1 MLVLYHGELSTCAQ
15 KVRLLLAEKGLEWE
29 SRHLDLRKAE
39 QHRPDYLAINPNG
52 VVPTLIHDGNVVFES
67 TVILEYLEDSFPAPP
82 FRPEAAIEQARM
94 RLWMKALDEGIHAY
108 CGVLSS
114 AIAFRHQPGH
124 EAQIRTMVN
133 PEKRA
138 RKMASFKLGIEA
150 PLFRAALGRFVRML
164 DDMEAALAERDWLA
178 GDTLSLADFS
188 YLPYCTRLEQL
199 GLSRL
204 IEQRPA
210 VAGWFS
216 RLKARPSFDVAVS
229 RWATA
234 GTLTL
239 MAEKGAKSWPRV
251 AELAAGF

>member
-15 KVRLLLAEKGLEWE
+15 KVRLVLAEKGLEWE

-52 VVPTLIHDGNVVFES
+52 VVPTLIHDGQVVIES
-67 TVILEYLEDSFPAPP
+67 TVILEYLEDSFPASP
-82 FRPEAAIEQARM
+82 FRPEAAIGQARM
-94 RLWMKALDEGIHAY
+94 RLWMKALDEGIHAN

-138 RKMASFKLGIEA
+138 RKMESFKRGVEA

-164 DDMEAALAERDWLA
+164 DDMEAALPSHDWLA

-188 YLPYCTRLEQL
+188 YLPYATRLEQL
-199 GLSRL
+199 GLAGL
-204 IEQRPA
+204 IEERPA

-216 RLKARPSFDVAVS
+216 RLKARASFEAAIS
-229 RWATA
+229 HWAPA

-239 MAEKGAKSWPRV
+239 MGEKGAQSWPRI
-251 AELAAGF
+251 AEMAAGL